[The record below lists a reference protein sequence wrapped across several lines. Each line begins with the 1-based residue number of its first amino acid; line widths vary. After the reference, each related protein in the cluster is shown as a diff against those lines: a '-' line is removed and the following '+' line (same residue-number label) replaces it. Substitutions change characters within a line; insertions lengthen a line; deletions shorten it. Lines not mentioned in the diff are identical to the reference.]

1 MASRTSKTVRAQVRK
16 SARTLKAV
24 VKGVA
29 AAARE
34 VAKKEG
40 ATRSV
45 TIVKGVT
52 TSKDKPTRIV
62 VRK

>member
-1 MASRTSKTVRAQVRK
+1 MASRTSKAVRAQVKK
-16 SARTLKAV
+16 SARSLKTAV
-24 VKGVA
+24 AGVA

-40 ATRSV
+40 ATKSV

-62 VRK
+62 IRK

>member
-1 MASRTSKTVRAQVRK
+1 MASRASKAVRTQVKRT
-16 SARTLKAV
+16 ARELKAA

-34 VAKKEG
+34 VAKQEG
-40 ATRSV
+40 ATKSV
-45 TIVKGVT
+45 TIVKGRT